1 MCECTTIV
9 SVPLFYLS
17 CNFTLIFF
25 PDFEKFPW
33 LNQPCNALG
42 QSLFGTVTTVN
53 DVTATTANVATAT
66 TANVA
71 TATTITGA
79 SATTVTDATANV
91 ATATTVTDATASTAK
106 VATATTV
113 TGATA
118 TTTNV
123 ANAITVTDATAIT
136 VTDATAT
143 TVTDATA
150 TTVTDATLAN
160 VYTFG
165 NLTSVTAGT
174 VNTAVVDMVSNNVC
188 NVTVASDATVAT
200 IANVDS
206 AATVAPSDELNSI
219 DGLNASVSRGND
231 SNWLEY
237 STLMGNTLPL
247 KSKLVYLKSYSDLE
261 TYLKNEKKIVAG
273 VVPSEHAMLKY
284 FFFFEKRPSF
294 SSVDY
299 LVFC

>member
-79 SATTVTDATANV
+79 SATTVTDATA
-91 ATATTVTDATASTAK
+91 
-106 VATATTV
+106 
-113 TGATA
+113 
-118 TTTNV
+118 
-123 ANAITVTDATAIT
+123 IT

-143 TVTDATA
+143 TVP
-150 TTVTDATLAN
+150 
-160 VYTFG
+160 
-165 NLTSVTAGT
+165 AGT
-174 VNTAVVDMVSNNVC
+174 
-188 NVTVASDATVAT
+188 
-200 IANVDS
+200 
-206 AATVAPSDELNSI
+206 
-219 DGLNASVSRGND
+219 
-231 SNWLEY
+231 
-237 STLMGNTLPL
+237 
-247 KSKLVYLKSYSDLE
+247 K
-261 TYLKNEKKIVAG
+261 
-273 VVPSEHAMLKY
+273 
-284 FFFFEKRPSF
+284 
-294 SSVDY
+294 
-299 LVFC
+299 